1 MVDDLLAVATISGNK
16 DFELCDLN
24 GVLNDAVSSLDQLI
38 EDPLAGD
45 PLHGDWEGHRKL
57 RMGEYRIIYRILNT
71 HGVEVLY
78 VRHAR
83 EAYRR

>member
-1 MVDDLLAVATISGNK
+1 MSELRFTRRAVRDVRKTTPDIRKRLEIA
-16 DFELCDLN
+16 
-24 GVLNDAVSSLDQLI
+24 LDQLI

-78 VRHAR
+78 VRHRR